1 MIKALN
7 GEERMPGLKHVVKG
21 AALRG
26 WPGGAQRLQA
36 AWRRHHVRRL
46 EHRLGITRVRNCFI
60 SQNGSAVLQGPFT
73 GMKYIRRA
81 VGSTATPKLIGS
93 YEIELQPWMEEICST
108 EYGVIVDIGC
118 AEGYYAVGLA
128 IRLSFAKVYA
138 FDTDPLAQRL
148 CRKMAAANDVADR
161 LVILGE
167 CRAACLNE
175 LVRPPTLVLCDCEG
189 AEDALLDPAKVP
201 ALLTADLVVELHDHL
216 VPGVT
221 HRLLDRFTATHEIA
235 FQSQQ
240 SRNHSEFRCLDFLA
254 LADRDLA
261 LSEMRS
267 CPQKWAYMKTRRAPM
282 QKPSTAIA

>member
-1 MIKALN
+1 
-7 GEERMPGLKHVVKG
+7 MPGLKHVVKG

-60 SQNGSAVLQGPFT
+60 SQNGSTVLQGPFT

-93 YEIELQPWMEEICST
+93 YEIELHPWLDEICLT
-108 EYGVIVDIGC
+108 DYGVIVDIGC

-128 IRLSFAKVYA
+128 IRLRSARVYA
-138 FDTDPLAQRL
+138 FDTDPVAQKL
-148 CRKMAAANDVADR
+148 CRKMAAANGVADR
-161 LVILGE
+161 VIILGE
-167 CRAACLNE
+167 CRADCLNE
-175 LVRPPTLVLCDCEG
+175 LIRPPTLVLCDCEG
-189 AEDALLDPAKVP
+189 AEEALLDPTKVS
-201 ALLTADLVVELHDHL
+201 ALRTADLLVELHDHL

-221 HRLLDRFTATHEIA
+221 QKLVDRFSGTHEIA

-240 SRNHSEFRCLDFLA
+240 TRNHSQFRCLDFLSPT
-254 LADRDLA
+254 DRDLA

-267 CPQKWAYMKTRRAPM
+267 CPQKWAYMKMRGAGVPERLLAHDGL
-282 QKPSTAIA
+282 SSA